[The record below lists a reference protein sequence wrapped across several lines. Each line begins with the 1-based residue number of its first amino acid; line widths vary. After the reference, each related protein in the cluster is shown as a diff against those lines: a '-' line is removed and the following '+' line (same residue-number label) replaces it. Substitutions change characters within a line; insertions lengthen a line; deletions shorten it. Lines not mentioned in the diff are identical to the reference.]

1 MKVVHECF
9 DGLST
14 NSLLAYLEVAE
25 RLCDNK

>member
-1 MKVVHECF
+1 MKVVYKCF

-25 RLCDNK
+25 RMCEN